1 MTELSCR
8 WAAGPFL
15 ARCLLALG
23 ILLALL
29 VAPGCGQGQ
38 AASRPEEGSARD
50 WPFSVVSTEPRFRV
64 FYDSPADRGTAEHV
78 ASSLR
83 DAWVFQTRV
92 LGFTNPPSDGGIVGP
107 DDWFDVFLVRGIDS
121 CKVDIASPEPVTPWG
136 GLACYMQLDPWGK
149 YGGEGLAQT
158 VAHEFNHATQA
169 ADAWNDMPIIDA
181 HSLWPP
187 LAHLRWPCRRREEGA
202 GLWAGPFGTGAAR
215 RGQLVQVGVQL
226 SSGGST
232 SVTACSRQL
241 WSTRSLVS
249 RAAAIRQCHA
259 SRLICRAR
267 PWVNR

>member
-1 MTELSCR
+1 MDLQMAYQDVLTPTLCGRLLPTFAGRAGGVKKGPASGLAPLGLAPQGGASWFR
-8 WAAGPFL
+8 WAFSSAREAAPPSPPAPGNSGPPGPWSPVSCSPSRL
-15 ARCLLALG
+15 TEVLQEIPWLGLALSAVSRPSWQPWRARG
-23 ILLALL
+23 SS
-29 VAPGCGQGQ
+29 P
-38 AASRPEEGSARD
+38 ASRRVSASR
-50 WPFSVVSTEPRFRV
+50 
-64 FYDSPADRGTAEHV
+64 A
-78 ASSLR
+78 
-83 DAWVFQTRV
+83 
-92 LGFTNPPSDGGIVGP
+92 P
-107 DDWFDVFLVRGIDS
+107 D
-121 CKVDIASPEPVTPWG
+121 
-136 GLACYMQLDPWGK
+136 
-149 YGGEGLAQT
+149 
-158 VAHEFNHATQA
+158 
-169 ADAWNDMPIIDA
+169 IDA